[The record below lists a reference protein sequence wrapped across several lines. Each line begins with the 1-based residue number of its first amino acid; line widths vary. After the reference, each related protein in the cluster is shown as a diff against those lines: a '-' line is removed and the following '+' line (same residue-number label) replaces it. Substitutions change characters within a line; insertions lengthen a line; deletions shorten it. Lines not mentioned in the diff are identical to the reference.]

1 MDRRAFITVVGGSI
15 LTAPFAGEAHQGV
28 GPTKIGVLASAS
40 EKTSAAGWASFRQ
53 GLRDL
58 GWEDGRNI
66 VIEARFAD
74 GKLDR
79 LRGLAEELLHLDVS
93 LIVAAN
99 TPGASAAIAA
109 TKIVPIVIVEVGDP
123 LATGFVTVGT

>member
-1 MDRRAFITVVGGSI
+1 VSR
-15 LTAPFAGEAHQGV
+15 E
-28 GPTKIGVLASAS
+28 
-40 EKTSAAGWASFRQ
+40 TSMACLGLISP

-66 VIEARFAD
+66 VIEVRFAD

-79 LRGLAEELLHLDVS
+79 LRGLAEELLHLNVS

-99 TPGASAAIAA
+99 SPGASAAIAA
-109 TKIVPIVIVEVGDP
+109 TKTVPIVMVEVGDP
-123 LATGFVTVGT
+123 SPQGS

>member
-58 GWEDGRNI
+58 GWKTDEISSSKPGSRTGSSI
-66 VIEARFAD
+66 GYAASLRSCSISTFA
-74 GKLDR
+74 
-79 LRGLAEELLHLDVS
+79 S
-93 LIVAAN
+93 
-99 TPGASAAIAA
+99 S
-109 TKIVPIVIVEVGDP
+109 
-123 LATGFVTVGT
+123 